1 MSLEILN
8 MLIEAIDSSRE
19 TICIGNDGYGE
30 PECIDVV
37 NADEMVEFLKHYEF

>member
-8 MLIEAIDSSRE
+8 MLIEAIDASRE

-37 NADEMVEFLKHYEF
+37 NADEIVEFLKHYEF